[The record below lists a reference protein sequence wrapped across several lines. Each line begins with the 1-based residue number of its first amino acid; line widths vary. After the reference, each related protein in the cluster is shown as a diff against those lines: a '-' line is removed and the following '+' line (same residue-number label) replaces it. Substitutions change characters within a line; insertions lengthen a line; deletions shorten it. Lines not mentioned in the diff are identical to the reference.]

1 MGVWGRR
8 PQRVQG
14 RALAFLTFSQF
25 TTPKHAWPHCPA
37 GYGHAHSEPDTRATP
52 AAPMKPILEGL
63 KALGAARLAALAGV
77 GLAMLGLLALL
88 VVRGSSPAHF
98 SLLYADLD
106 PREAGQITEALE
118 RAHIPHQEPGAGD
131 RVLVPGDQVAQARM
145 LLAKDGLPSGGS
157 IGYEIF
163 DRGDAMTASDF
174 QQEINQTRAMEGELA
189 RSIRMLNGVRAVR
202 VHLVLPRHVPFAHD
216 VEAAQ
221 ASIILTMAGAARLD
235 AQAVQSVL
243 NLVAAA
249 VPGLK
254 PQAIAL
260 IDSRG
265 TLLAR
270 AGQPT
275 GEDQANSSAEEM
287 RRATEGKISRAIED
301 MLERTVGS
309 GHVRAEASVEM
320 NYDHVNETTENYNPD
335 QQVVRST
342 QNTTDKT
349 RSTEAADKPVTLQN
363 NLPNADAGAAAA
375 AAGSSD
381 DRNEETTNYEIG
393 HTVRTLVREQP
404 QIARISV
411 AVIVD
416 GTMAAGPDGKPA
428 WHERSADDL
437 ARLRRLVQSAIGFD
451 AKRGDTVELVS
462 MRFAEAEDS
471 SVAASPGLLGIGL
484 ERADLLTLGQSAIM
498 GMVVLLALLFVVRP
512 MALRLTGGGEQA
524 GGTEPP
530 MLASPSGGGLALA
543 STGGGG
549 FAGGGSPPTALLTD
563 ESMVEIANIEGH
575 IRASSIRKIADL
587 VEKHPDESLNIM
599 RGWIAQER
607 G

>member
-1 MGVWGRR
+1 
-8 PQRVQG
+8 
-14 RALAFLTFSQF
+14 
-25 TTPKHAWPHCPA
+25 
-37 GYGHAHSEPDTRATP
+37 
-52 AAPMKPILEGL
+52 MKPILEGL
-63 KALGAARLAALAGV
+63 KALGAARLAALGGV
-77 GLAMLGLLALL
+77 ALAMLGLLALL

-106 PREAGQITEALE
+106 AREAGQITESLD

-131 RVLVPGDQVAQARM
+131 RILVPGDQVAQARM

-221 ASIILTMAGAARLD
+221 ASVILTMAGAARLD

-275 GEDQANSSAEEM
+275 GDDQASSSAEEM
-287 RRATEGKISRAIED
+287 RRATEAKISHAIED
-301 MLERTVGS
+301 MLERTVGP
-309 GHVRAEASVEM
+309 GHVRAEATVEM

-342 QNTTDKT
+342 QTTTDKT
-349 RSTEAADKPVTLQN
+349 RNTEAADKPVTVQN

-375 AAGSSD
+375 GAGSTG

-411 AVIVD
+411 AVMVD
-416 GTMAAGPDGKPA
+416 GTMAPGPDGKPA

-451 AKRGDTVELVS
+451 TKRGDTVELVS
-462 MRFAEAEDS
+462 MRFAETADTAAAEP
-471 SVAASPGLLGIGL
+471 VGLLGGL
-484 ERADLLTLGQSAIM
+484 ERADLMNLGQSAIM
-498 GMVVLLALLFVVRP
+498 GLVVLLALLFVVRP
-512 MALRLTGGGEQA
+512 MALRLSGGVAGVAGVGADAAMLEAATGGGRA
-524 GGTEPP
+524 LTVTGG
-530 MLASPSGGGLALA
+530 GGGLA
-543 STGGGG
+543 GGG
-549 FAGGGSPPTALLTD
+549 AATALLAD
-563 ESMVEIANIEGH
+563 ESMVELANIEGQ
-575 IRASSIRKIADL
+575 IRASSIRKIAEL